1 MMKLFGLVKI
11 KIDLTIQSLSLLI
24 NSVLEKSLFNCAVTY
39 NILFLLLNYLSFF
52 DLFNVRLVDKEIFKL
67 QIKDIKE
74 PDINI

>member
-1 MMKLFGLVKI
+1 MKLFGLVKI
-11 KIDLTIQSLSLLI
+11 KSDLTIQSLSLLI

-67 QIKDIKE
+67 QKKDIKE